1 MKIIMIE
8 QFEVVE
14 IWKSVIK
21 ILLWNEKTYELYFI
35 ELYNPTS
42 FSDLLDFIRFEQPS
56 VVQQKNQR
64 FFFLQ
69 FTIVDFSM
77 VYIKR

>member
-21 ILLWNEKTYELYFI
+21 ILLWNEKTYELNFI
-35 ELYNPTS
+35 ELYYPTS
-42 FSDLLDFIRFEQPS
+42 FSDLLDGVSVKRIFDSFVEQPS
-56 VVQQKNQR
+56 VVQ
-64 FFFLQ
+64 
-69 FTIVDFSM
+69 SE
-77 VYIKR
+77 

>member
-35 ELYNPTS
+35 QLYNPTS
-42 FSDLLDFIRFEQPS
+42 FSDLLDGVSVKRIFDSFVEQPK
-56 VVQQKNQR
+56 VVQ
-64 FFFLQ
+64 
-69 FTIVDFSM
+69 SE
-77 VYIKR
+77 